1 MLPFYGLVCLSVM
14 FVHWA
19 QTAEVVNMISFA
31 YDSPMS
37 LTDRIK
43 IWLSLVNPFLPHIL
57 PQSDPPHLDLT
68 VGDIRW
74 QIADEWLDIQ

>member
-1 MLPFYGLVCLSVM
+1 
-14 FVHWA
+14 
-19 QTAEVVNMISFA
+19 
-31 YDSPMS
+31 MS

-68 VGDIRW
+68 IGDIRW